1 MEQPISI
8 TNLKPAGGRGSGG
21 VPQFSPGGVGRG
33 YRLAR
38 REVTHGE
45 PDLDNR
51 SQKPAEAGGLGVS
64 PSLPLRGVWWGYR
77 LVRREVA
84 YG

>member
-1 MEQPISI
+1 MDKRTSLA
-8 TNLKPAGGRGSGG
+8 NLKP
-21 VPQFSPGGVGRG
+21 P
-33 YRLAR
+33 
-38 REVTHGE
+38 E
-45 PDLDNR
+45 
-51 SQKPAEAGGLGVS
+51 AEGLGVS